1 MPITKTGKSKDGLTQ
16 YRVRVNYTTIN
27 GEYKQIERTAYGKA
41 EAQALERS
49 LLQEYAD
56 SGESP
61 ERMTVRELYEE
72 YIESIS
78 HDIRET
84 TLDKKKRDLEIIILP
99 DLWNLRLDRLN
110 TQVLQKWKNSVAK
123 KDLSTRTKRNYF
135 SQFNAMLNY
144 AKKRTYIHTNPLSLI
159 GQFKD
164 VYFTSEQE
172 KLHYY
177 TPEEFLTFLDVA
189 RTFAEEND
197 TLLDWGSYVFFAIAG
212 YAGMRRGE
220 INALRWSDI
229 DGNVIHVRRSIA
241 QKLKG
246 EDRETPPKNKSS
258 VRDLIMPIPLE
269 MILDEHKQRQQ
280 QNKAWSPEFRVCGG
294 EKCLRDS
301 SVDNRNIKYAKFAG
315 LPHIRVHDY
324 RHTHASFLVN
334 EGINIQEIAR
344 RLGHSNVQETWNTY
358 SHLYPREE
366 ERAISFLNRMV
377 RSCSTC
383 ARSIEESDSPCHA
396 CKNHSNWTLNN
407 RKSPY

>member
-84 TLDKKKRDLEIIILP
+84 TLDKKKRDMENIILP
-99 DLWNLRLDRLN
+99 DLWNIRLDRLN
-110 TQVLQKWKNSVAK
+110 TQILQKWKNSVGK
-123 KDLSTRTKRNYF
+123 KDVSTRTKHNYY
-135 SQFNAMLNY
+135 SQLNAMLNY
-144 AKKRTYIHTNPLSLI
+144 ARKRMYIPQNPLSLI

-164 VYFTSEQE
+164 AYFSTERE
-172 KLHYY
+172 KLQYY
-177 TPEEFLTFLDVA
+177 TPEEFLAFLDVA
-189 RTFAEEND
+189 KNRAEEKT
-197 TLLDWGSYVFFAIAG
+197 TLSEWSYYVFFAIAG
-212 YAGMRRGE
+212 YAGMRKGE

-229 DGNVIHVRRSIA
+229 DGNVIHVRRSIS

-258 VRDLIMPIPLE
+258 VRDLMIPLPLE
-269 MILDEHKQRQQ
+269 EILEEHRQRQQ
-280 QNKAWSPEFRVCGG
+280 QCEAWTTEFRVCGG
-294 EKCLRDS
+294 DKCLRDTS
-301 SVDNRNIKYAKFAG
+301 IEKHNTKYAELAG
-315 LPHIRVHDY
+315 LPHIRIHDY

-396 CKNHSNWTLNN
+396 CKNHSKWTLNS
-407 RKSPY
+407 R